1 MTPLIIVFALL
12 RGWCFWGQ
20 GGPDDA
26 EPGWP
31 GAGTLDGCWGG
42 CTFEDPEVSGHGRG
56 VGAGGAKEM
65 KTEDG
70 IWNCGGDAR
79 WIGQGDVSC

>member
-1 MTPLIIVFALL
+1 M
-12 RGWCFWGQ
+12 
-20 GGPDDA
+20 
-26 EPGWP
+26 
-31 GAGTLDGCWGG
+31 LDGCWGG

-56 VGAGGAKEM
+56 VGAGGAKEL

-70 IWNCGGDAR
+70 IWNCGGGAR